1 MPRFVK
7 ILLAVVAVLAIVYL
21 LGPAPAKPVFAPNLP
36 NVPAGASALSSYVAA
51 QDAGRKIKPNNEARI
66 VWYNDSLQQPTD
78 YAIVY
83 LHGFSASQEEG
94 NPTHRDIAR
103 QFGCNLYLSRLH
115 EHGIDT
121 TEQLVN
127 YTADGLWETSKQA
140 LAIGKQLGKR
150 VILMGTST
158 GGSVALHLAAAFP
171 NDVAGLVLI
180 SPNIEINDANAW
192 LLNNHWGK
200 QIATL
205 VLGSPYRKGTD
216 TDTPSLQYWNNTY
229 RVEALVALQ
238 EYVETAMVPA
248 TFEKVKQPTLALAY
262 YKNDTAQ
269 DKTVKVSAIR
279 TMMTHLGT
287 PANKK
292 HLAEMPNT
300 GDHVQGSPIK
310 SKDVDGV
317 KREIAGFLEKTMGL
331 KAIN

>member
-1 MPRFVK
+1 MPRFAKVFA
-7 ILLAVVAVLAIVYL
+7 AVVLLLVIVYL
-21 LGPAPAKPVFAPNLP
+21 LGPAPSKPVFAPNLP
-36 NVPAGASALSSYVAA
+36 EVPATAQALTSYVAA
-51 QDAGRKIKPNNEARI
+51 LEASRKLKPNNEARI
-66 VWYNDSLQQPTD
+66 VWYNDSLRQPTD
-78 YAIVY
+78 YAVVY

-103 QFGCNLYLSRLH
+103 RFGCNLYLSRLH

-121 TEQLVN
+121 SEALVN

-140 LAIGKQLGKR
+140 LAIGKQLGKK

-158 GGSVALHLAAAFP
+158 GGSVALQLAAAFP

-200 QIATL
+200 QIATM

-216 TDTPSLQYWNNTY
+216 TDAPSLQYWNNTY

-248 TFEKVKQPTLALAY
+248 TFERVKQPALALAY

-279 TMMTHLGT
+279 TMVSQLGT
-287 PANKK
+287 APNQKQ
-292 HLAEMPNT
+292 LVEMPNT

-331 KAIN
+331 KAVN

>member
-1 MPRFVK
+1 MPRFIK
-7 ILLAVVAVLAIVYL
+7 ILLAIVAILAIVYV
-21 LGPAPAKPVFAPNLP
+21 LGPAPSAPVFAPNLP
-36 NVPAGASALSSYVAA
+36 TVPSSPAALTSYVAA
-51 QDAGRKIKPNNEARI
+51 QEAPRKIKPNNQARI
-66 VWYNDSLQQPTD
+66 VWYNDSVQQPTD

-94 NPTHRDIAR
+94 NPTHRDIAK

-121 TEQLVN
+121 TEALVN

-140 LAIGKQLGKR
+140 LAIGKQLGKK

-158 GGSVALHLAAAFP
+158 GGSVALQLAAAFP
-171 NDVAGLVLI
+171 ADVAGIVLI
-180 SPNIEINDANAW
+180 SPNIEINDGNAW

-205 VLGSPYRKGTD
+205 VLGSPYRQGTD
-216 TDTPSLQYWNNTY
+216 TDTASLQYWNNKY

-248 TFEKVKQPTLALAY
+248 TFAKVTQPALALAY

-279 TMMTHLGT
+279 TMVAQLGT

-292 HLAEMPNT
+292 KLVEMANT
-300 GDHVQGSPIK
+300 GDHVQGSPIR
-310 SKDVDGV
+310 SKDVEGV
-317 KREIAGFLEKTMGL
+317 KRQIAQFLVETMGL
-331 KAIN
+331 KAVN